1 MVLSKRLQRISDFIP
16 PGDRIID
23 VGTDHAYIPIRL
35 LLTDPAATAVAT
47 DIRSGPLER
56 ARADAEY
63 YGVSD
68 RLKLLLG
75 DGLSPCSPDSG
86 DTVILAG
93 MGGETMIAILSAA
106 PWAREKTLILQP
118 QTKTEELRE
127 WLSSNGYAIR
137 DAALV
142 HDTGRL
148 YLVWR
153 VTAGEMPRLIHGV
166 DQALVDR
173 RDPLLKPWLE
183 DQIKRLRKRLNGLAR
198 AREQNADLAEGLQST
213 LKELEIM
220 HKEASSWQA

>member
-1 MVLSKRLQRISDFIP
+1 MVLSKRLQRIYDFIP
-16 PGDRIID
+16 PGGRIID
-23 VGTDHAYIPIRL
+23 VGTDHAYIPIRRL
-35 LLTDPAATAVAT
+35 LDDSAASAVAT
-47 DIRSGPLER
+47 DIRPGPLER

-68 RLKLLLG
+68 RLMLLLG
-75 DGLSPCSPDSG
+75 DGLSPCTPEGG

-118 QTKTEELRE
+118 QTKIDELRE
-127 WLSSNGYAIR
+127 WLAANAYAIR

-148 YLVWR
+148 YLVWY
-153 VTAGEMPRLIHGV
+153 VTAGEMPPRIHGV
-166 DQALVDR
+166 DQALIEH

-183 DQIKRLRKRLNGLAR
+183 DQIKRTRKRLNGLAHAR
-198 AREQNADLAEGLQST
+198 AQQTEPMETLQNT
-213 LKELEIM
+213 LKDLEAM
-220 HKEASSWQA
+220 YKEASAWQA